1 MSRKYE
7 IMPDQNKFPM
17 FMPKVSGRV
26 TRFSQRPT
34 TLLVIVVLF
43 IYFTFGN
50 SITGPAK
57 DSISKLRDFP
67 EKIWQTWKVDP
78 LSLEPREL
86 ARAQSWLHK
95 NPGYRYEVLT
105 DSNDVHYVETRY
117 GPFGLNRPDI
127 VYIYRQITAKIV
139 RADMLRYLVM
149 YAEGGV

>member
-1 MSRKYE
+1 MSNQKIIPTFQPR
-7 IMPDQNKFPM
+7 
-17 FMPKVSGRV
+17 VSGRF
-26 TRFSQRPT
+26 TRFGQRPT
-34 TLLVIVVLF
+34 TLLAIVVLF
-43 IYFTFGN
+43 IYLTFSN
-50 SITGPAK
+50 SITGPPR

-78 LSLEPREL
+78 LTLEPREQ